1 MVVDMLS
8 IEGAMN
14 SFFAKKTA
22 GGSDDA
28 AAAAKRAA
36 RAEHEPWV
44 EKYRPKRVD
53 QIVFQVRKWKSK
65 IHWAMKLT
73 S

>member
-1 MVVDMLS
+1 MVVDVIS

-14 SFFAKKTA
+14 SFFAKKAA
-22 GGSDDA
+22 GGSDDAAA

-53 QIVFQVRKWKSK
+53 QIVFQVRKWRSK
-65 IHWAMKLT
+65 
-73 S
+73 